1 MEICGAVKS
10 YDWGRVGNE
19 SKVATLALA
28 NQPEFSNE
36 FAATKP
42 YAELWWV

>member
-10 YDWGRVGNE
+10 YDWGRVGAE

-28 NQPEFSNE
+28 NQPGFANE
-36 FAATKP
+36 FVANSP
-42 YAELWWV
+42 YAELW